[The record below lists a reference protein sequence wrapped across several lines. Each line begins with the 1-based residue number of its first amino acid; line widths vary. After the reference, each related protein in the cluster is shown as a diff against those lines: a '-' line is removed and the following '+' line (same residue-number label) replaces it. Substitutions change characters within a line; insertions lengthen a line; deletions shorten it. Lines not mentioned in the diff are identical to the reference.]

1 MNTNGVGII
10 NFDDANFDGQ
20 FASDQSSKR
29 PPINMME
36 TQKAIL
42 RQILDLTSQENTKD
56 DVDALNDG
64 SCMTVGA
71 NNDLVDKSLFTF
83 KVLVYDNQVQNLIA
97 PIFKVGNLRDC
108 NVVLHVNINS
118 KRDVCPGLPAVY
130 LVEPTEENFK
140 LISND
145 CQKNLYDFVFVNFTR
160 QIDEQLLDKFAI
172 EMTKSQ
178 ASHKIC
184 RVTYDHLSTYQVVS
198 KDFYTL
204 FGHQSNFI
212 NLYQNQNEYNIVQK
226 ISSNLFEVFLS
237 LGIAPIVRIEEADDP
252 INHKIINAI

>member
-10 NFDDANFDGQ
+10 NFDVANFEGQ

-83 KVLVYDNQVQNLIA
+83 KVLVYDNQV
-97 PIFKVGNLRDC
+97 
-108 NVVLHVNINS
+108 
-118 KRDVCPGLPAVY
+118 
-130 LVEPTEENFK
+130 
-140 LISND
+140 
-145 CQKNLYDFVFVNFTR
+145 
-160 QIDEQLLDKFAI
+160 
-172 EMTKSQ
+172 
-178 ASHKIC
+178 
-184 RVTYDHLSTYQVVS
+184 
-198 KDFYTL
+198 
-204 FGHQSNFI
+204 
-212 NLYQNQNEYNIVQK
+212 
-226 ISSNLFEVFLS
+226 
-237 LGIAPIVRIEEADDP
+237 
-252 INHKIINAI
+252 